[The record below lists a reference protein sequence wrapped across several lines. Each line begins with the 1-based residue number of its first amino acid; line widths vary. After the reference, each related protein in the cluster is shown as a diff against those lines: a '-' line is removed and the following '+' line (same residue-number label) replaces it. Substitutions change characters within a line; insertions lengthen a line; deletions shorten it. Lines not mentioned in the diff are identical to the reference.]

1 MPVFNILI
9 CVLLITVFGVF
20 FLPVEKLVKR
30 ALDINVDGVTASLVV
45 LLMAVVAMVYTLGLA
60 GILYLALSTFC
71 LWIFIFGFLV
81 DRKYP
86 YTLALIFLV
95 FCPFLLIAKLD
106 KIAEFSAVLCYLC
119 LVLGV
124 LKDIFYDK
132 IIHGID
138 AGGNDA

>member
-1 MPVFNILI
+1 MPVFNIII
-9 CVLLITVFGVF
+9 CVLLIAVFGVF
-20 FLPVEKLVKR
+20 FLPVEKWVKKV
-30 ALDINVDGVTASLVV
+30 LDVNIDRSIASLVV
-45 LLMAVVAMVYTLGLA
+45 LLMVVVAMVYTSGLA

-81 DRKYP
+81 DRKYT

-132 IIHGID
+132 IIQGVS